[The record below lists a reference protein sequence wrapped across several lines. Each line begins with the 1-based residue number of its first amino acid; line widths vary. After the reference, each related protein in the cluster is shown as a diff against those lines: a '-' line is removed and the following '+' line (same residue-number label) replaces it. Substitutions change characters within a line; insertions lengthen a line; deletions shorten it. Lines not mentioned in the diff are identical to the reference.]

1 MNDLENKLKE
11 RNARMFAD
19 QSKEVRIGI
28 TQLMEEIDEI
38 LEMWKKE
45 VENREIRQMRGAET
59 LSSAES
65 THTYKQPHLIQ
76 DHCLVMVVMPLLR
89 VSKQFYRS
97 SHKSGP

>member
-45 VENREIRQMRGAET
+45 VENREIRLVT

-65 THTYKQPHLIQ
+65 THIQ
-76 DHCLVMVVMPLLR
+76 ATPPYTRPLFGHGGNASAQAVLL
-89 VSKQFYRS
+89 
-97 SHKSGP
+97 